1 MTTDTPC
8 TPVVQ
13 CEIAQDP
20 HIEWAAKVRSLQAA
34 ADTVGDD
41 DTRNRLISELG
52 PLEELI
58 ARTPASTL
66 HGVIEQLDLAA
77 HLQRIGYSEVI
88 EIAIRSARDALR
100 RIADRH

>member
-13 CEIAQDP
+13 CEIVQDP
-20 HIEWAAKVRSLQAA
+20 HIEWAARAHRLQAE
-34 ADTVGDD
+34 ADTVADD
-41 DTRNRLISELG
+41 DTRNRLIAEAAK
-52 PLEELI
+52 LENAI

-66 HGVIEQLDLAA
+66 DGVIEQLDLAA

-88 EIAIRSARDALR
+88 EIAIRSARDTVR
-100 RIADRH
+100 RIADSR